1 MCASQDVVARHS
13 HKDDGIFV
21 RFEPST
27 SVRHLFLFGVPRFT
41 VLNINSIRQILEH
54 HLGNS
59 FMEKEEI
66 DQKTVIRANWK
77 KLIKQVKLSLNR
89 LRSKNG
95 LCLGTETNI
104 QANKLPP

>member
-1 MCASQDVVARHS
+1 M
-13 HKDDGIFV
+13 
-21 RFEPST
+21 
-27 SVRHLFLFGVPRFT
+27 
-41 VLNINSIRQILEH
+41 LEQ

-66 DQKTVIRANWK
+66 DKKTVIRANWK

-95 LCLGTETNI
+95 LRLTAETS
-104 QANKLPP
+104 K